1 MANYQDYQP
10 KETTRERE
18 GIEWSISY
26 TFNATDKK
34 NPRVLLIGDSICNAY
49 QVPVRKNLE
58 NACNVSFWAS
68 SKCVTDPDYF
78 RELDFVLG
86 AYEYDV
92 ITFNNGLHSLTTN
105 REEWIKAYR
114 AAVTFI
120 QDKLKA
126 KLFLVLSTPLTVPEW
141 TAQSAEPIYAGSGQG
156 KRLAGDRSVYTHGCV
171 GQSAKLERYPSFPGR
186 CRCNAGSDYFGLC
199 AQGFGR
205 SGNQCGSRSH
215 RYRPQRRDRI
225 NPHKKTHLITRC
237 VFLFILSAKQR
248 PDLSW
253 LRCGRG

>member
-1 MANYQDYQP
+1 MVNYQDYQP

-58 NACNVSFWAS
+58 NACNVTFWAS

-78 RELDFVLG
+78 RELDFILS
-86 AYEYDV
+86 AYDYDV

-120 QDKLKA
+120 QNKLKA
-126 KLFLVLSTPLTVPEW
+126 KLYLVLSTPLTVPEW
-141 TAQSAEPIYAGSGQG
+141 TAQSAELNQYTLEVAKEKGLPVIDLFTPMDALDRAQNWKDTHHFREDAVAMQGQIISDYVR
-156 KRLAGDRSVYTHGCV
+156 KALGDRAANV
-171 GQSAKLERYPSFPGR
+171 GHAVTATGPSG
-186 CRCNAGSDYFGLC
+186 A
-199 AQGFGR
+199 
-205 SGNQCGSRSH
+205 
-215 RYRPQRRDRI
+215 I
-225 NPHKKTHLITRC
+225 E
-237 VFLFILSAKQR
+237 
-248 PDLSW
+248 
-253 LRCGRG
+253 